1 MPVCAGQ
8 LQNQLLTN
16 GLCLMLQGCKKDD
29 RATVF
34 EMVESQWAATQH
46 YNYKYHWPQMMHVLL
61 ALWPS
66 KQLLQT

>member
-34 EMVESQWAATQH
+34 ENGRITVGCNS
-46 YNYKYHWPQMMHVLL
+46 
-61 ALWPS
+61 AL
-66 KQLLQT
+66 QL